1 MPCQLPLEIYANIVL
16 VRGRGGGGVATAA
29 ASAANNESKCQNIL
43 LIIRRKGSLDSG
55 FLPHIIGLSF
65 LSI

>member
-16 VRGRGGGGVATAA
+16 VRGRGGRGVATAA

-43 LIIRRKGSLDSG
+43 LIIRRKGSFDSG
-55 FLPHIIGLSF
+55 YGQHIFGISF

>member
-16 VRGRGGGGVATAA
+16 VRGRGGRGVATAA

-55 FLPHIIGLSF
+55 YLPHIFGLSF